1 VDAMPGN
8 SAIGEKRRAL
18 QLLARSPTGCTETLM
33 LAHGF
38 SAEVLGQ
45 LAIDGFASVEHGVMI
60 AGQRQ
65 LMVRW
70 IEITDLGQF
79 VISDQF
85 NQRSPSDPP
94 R

>member
-1 VDAMPGN
+1 MPGN

-38 SAEVLGQ
+38 NAEVLGQ
-45 LAIDGFASVEHGVMI
+45 LVVDGFASVEHGVMI

-79 VISDQF
+79 VISDQ
-85 NQRSPSDPP
+85 SDRQSAVPP

>member
-1 VDAMPGN
+1 MADLTD
-8 SAIGEKRRAL
+8 EQRRAL
-18 QLLARSPTGCTETLM
+18 RILARSPNGCTEAIM

-45 LAIDGFASVEHGVMI
+45 LVVDGFANVEHGVMI

-79 VISDQF
+79 VISDQPDR
-85 NQRSPSDPP
+85 QSPAVPP

>member
-1 VDAMPGN
+1 V
-8 SAIGEKRRAL
+8 
-18 QLLARSPTGCTETLM
+18 TLM

-45 LAIDGFASVEHGVMI
+45 LVIEGFAGVEHGVII

-70 IEITDLGQF
+70 MEITDLGQF
-79 VISDQF
+79 VISDQSD
-85 NQRSPSDPP
+85 RHSPAVPL